1 MVSTVLLFGM
11 VFYFAGRKIKE
22 ESNEVDEEQ
31 HLLCRFVVDGQGRT
45 IGESI
50 SLEEDIMI
58 IKSKNTYLG
67 VPMKHIEPQEKTLL
81 VKGLID
87 YDKAI
92 EMGEQWRKESFKDMQ
107 ETQPIEEE

>member
-1 MVSTVLLFGM
+1 MILSVHLLGV
-11 VFYFAGRKIKE
+11 VFYFAGKKPRE
-22 ESNEVDEEQ
+22 DSDDDDEE
-31 HLLCRFVVDGQGRT
+31 HNLLCRFVVDGQGRT

-50 SLEEDIMI
+50 SLEDDVMI
-58 IKSKNTYLG
+58 IKSKSTYLG

-92 EMGEQWRKESFKDMQ
+92 EMGEQWRKESFKEMQ
-107 ETQPIEEE
+107 ETQLSEEE